1 MSNKTAKDRIKTI
14 SNHLKD
20 EALEKSEW
28 KVSSIQGNKL
38 FFVFTPFSR
47 MIFLKLDD
55 VKHKTVQPI
64 RTTEVIFDKRLQ
76 ANYGFEKELMPFLT
90 RVVFEKSVV

>member
-1 MSNKTAKDRIKTI
+1 MSNKTAKDRIQTI

-28 KVSSIQGNKL
+28 KVGSIQGNKL
-38 FFVFTPFSR
+38 FFVFTPFFR

-76 ANYGFEKELMPFLT
+76 ANYGFEKELMHFLI